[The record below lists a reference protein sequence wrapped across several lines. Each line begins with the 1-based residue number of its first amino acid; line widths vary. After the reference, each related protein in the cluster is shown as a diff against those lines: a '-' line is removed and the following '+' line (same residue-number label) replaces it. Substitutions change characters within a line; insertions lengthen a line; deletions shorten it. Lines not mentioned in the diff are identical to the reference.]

1 MYKVKRHPWAKVSKL
16 DKQRLQILE
25 LSDKKYKYIKLH
37 EKKLENEK
45 ERKRD
50 YIMAKNI

>member
-1 MYKVKRHPWAKVSKL
+1 MHGQKSANWTSK
-16 DKQRLQILE
+16 DFKYRSQ
-25 LSDKKYKYIKLH
+25 LSDKKYNYIKLH
-37 EKKLENEK
+37 EKKLANEK